1 MTDNNNVLKEAIKQ
15 VIHKII
21 KEQDVFAPIGISNRH
36 IHLSRQD
43 LDILFGRGYELTKL
57 KELKQPGQFAAK
69 ETVKIFT
76 SKGFFENVRI
86 LGPVREDTQVEIS
99 ISDSYILGVSAQI
112 RESGVLKG
120 TSGVSIQG
128 PCGIVEKDLGVIA
141 ALRHIHMPL
150 STANIYGFKDK
161 EIVDVEIEGIRSA
174 TLKNVLLRVSPKYA
188 LEMHLDT
195 DEANSCAV
203 KNGDMARIIRKG
215 IKE

>member
-1 MTDNNNVLKEAIKQ
+1 MTDNNIVLKETVKE
-15 VIHKII
+15 VILNII
-21 KEQDVFAPIGISNRH
+21 KKQNVLVPIGISNRH
-36 IHLSRQD
+36 IHLSRSD

-57 KELKQPGQFAAK
+57 KELKQPRQFAAK

-99 ISDSYILGVSAQI
+99 ISDSFILGISAQI
-112 RESGVLKG
+112 RESGVLEG
-120 TSGVSIQG
+120 TSGISIQG
-128 PCGIVEKDLGVIA
+128 PCGIVDKDLGVIT

-150 STANIYGFKDK
+150 NTANIYGFKDK

-174 TLKNVLLRVSPKYA
+174 VLKNVLLRVSSKYA